1 MFKRVALCLAVVAVS
16 GCDINLSSLRP
27 VKWATV
33 DVNKVREAVKDVV
46 AAENP
51 YPAELEAV
59 RDGEDEYMRIRSQVA
74 RLQSSASENCKK
86 LHLPQSMIPQKPN
99 VVLSSVE
106 RESYYI
112 QQHRDR
118 VDATGAYQECVTA
131 IGDDQLIADLSQK
144 IKDYD
149 KLRQARQVH
158 EREVVQ
164 KAEKRA
170 REIVAAYGKLNGF
183 DLIVEENRSGVIYNA
198 SDMIVDVTGGV
209 LENIAR

>member
-1 MFKRVALCLAVVAVS
+1 MFKEVALCLAVVAVS

-33 DVNKVREAVKDVV
+33 DVNKVREVVKDVV

-59 RDGEDEYMRIRSQVA
+59 RNGEDEYMRIRNQVA
-74 RLQSSASENCKK
+74 RLKSSASENCKK

-99 VVLSSVE
+99 VFLSSAE
-106 RESYYI
+106 GDSYYI

-118 VDATGAYQECVTA
+118 VEASGAYQKCLTA
-131 IGDDQLIADLSQK
+131 IDDDQLIADLNLKVQAHE
-144 IKDYD
+144 
-149 KLRQARQVH
+149 KLRQARQVY
-158 EREVVQ
+158 ERSVAQ
-164 KAEKRA
+164 KTEIRA
-170 REIVAAYGKLNGF
+170 REIVASYGKANGF
-183 DLIVEENRSGVIYNA
+183 DLIVEENRSGVIYNE

-209 LENIAR
+209 LESVQR

>member
-1 MFKRVALCLAVVAVS
+1 MFTRVALCLVIVAVS

-33 DVNKVREAVKDVV
+33 DVNKVRETVKDVV

-59 RDGEDEYMRIRSQVA
+59 RDGEDEYMRIRNQVA

-131 IGDDQLIADLSQK
+131 ISDDQLIADLSQK
-144 IKDYD
+144 IKAYD
-149 KLRQARQVH
+149 KLRQARQVY
-158 EREVVQ
+158 EREVAQ

-170 REIVAAYGKLNGF
+170 REIVAAYGKSNGF

-209 LENIAR
+209 IENIAR